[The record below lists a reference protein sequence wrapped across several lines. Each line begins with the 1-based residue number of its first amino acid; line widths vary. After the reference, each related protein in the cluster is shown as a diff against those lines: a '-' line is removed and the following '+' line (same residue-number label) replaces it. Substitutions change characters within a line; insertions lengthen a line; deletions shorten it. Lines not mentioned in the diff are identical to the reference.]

1 MLLGRARAPVFL
13 KVPLRTTI
21 ISVPGRFDRIDDFVV
36 YFSKNEGKVSKYTLE
51 LTSSKTI
58 SGPLSHYTRRDAIG
72 RSAQMGWGE
81 PDLEFNNL
89 RNGIKYVFESVTQH
103 LNNEDYGHVIYYI

>member
-1 MLLGRARAPVFL
+1 MLLGRARASVFL

-36 YFSKNEGKVSKYTLE
+36 YFSKNE
-51 LTSSKTI
+51 
-58 SGPLSHYTRRDAIG
+58 GPLSHYTRRDAIG

-103 LNNEDYGHVIYYI
+103 LNNEDYGKSKRIIFRK